1 MFFLLPTNY
10 VFTHKYHRKPP
21 KPNVPERKF
30 GEPLQ
35 RRSKLWLSLAQE
47 YAKRAKESASKP
59 LQGIWEALVSSKDG
73 GGETLTIAEE
83 DQPSMLDI
91 MDEALT

>member
-1 MFFLLPTNY
+1 MPTVPDRKLSVPLPA
-10 VFTHKYHRKPP
+10 
-21 KPNVPERKF
+21 
-30 GEPLQ
+30 
-35 RRSKLWLSLAQE
+35 RSKLWLSMAQE
-47 YAKRAKESASKP
+47 YARKAKESAAKP
-59 LQGIWEALVSSKDG
+59 LRGVWESLASSKDG